1 MTPQSDPK
9 VIQMDMGKPFK
20 TYCIYCLGNTMGHP
34 GWPRKSNFSLFA
46 VLGRVFQQFCTAFGD
61 LGAEKVPKR
70 DYTFVAE
77 GTPKSTKRNKETRL
91 HRWGSQWCHSLPRR
105 MEMTP
110 KSDEKSNQ
118 ISTKVPQRPHCHRG
132 LQPGHRTCTSTC

>member
-20 TYCIYCLGNTMGHP
+20 TDGIYCLGNTMGHP

-46 VLGRVFQQFCTAFGD
+46 VLGRVFQQFCTASGD
-61 LGAEKVPKR
+61 FGAEKVSKM
-70 DYTFVAE
+70 DSTFVAE
-77 GTPKSTKRNKETRL
+77 GTQKSTRRNKETRL

-110 KSDEKSNQ
+110 KSDEKLFFGDADFF
-118 ISTKVPQRPHCHRG
+118 VCGG
-132 LQPGHRTCTSTC
+132 LLSEGL